1 MTGDVVHL
9 RGGPQRRRVVV
20 TFALRAA
27 AERRLAEMLGADL
40 ELVDIKAS
48 TGDEEIVLV
57 PSTSRQLVGKLREAF
72 PQAAVLAVEVE
83 DDALGVKFGGQVL
96 RTLDAGADGYFVARS
111 VDELASIVDRAAE
124 RLPSTESPE
133 PAALGAAADD
143 DLSAVLDELLRRR
156 AHAPVTEDPPA
167 G

>member
-1 MTGDVVHL
+1 MAGDVVHL

-20 TFALRAA
+20 TFPLQTA
-27 AERRLAEMLGADL
+27 AERRLAEVLGTDF

-48 TGDEEIVLV
+48 AGDEDIVLV
-57 PSTSRQLVGKLREAF
+57 PSTSRQLVGKLRQAF
-72 PQAAVLAVEVE
+72 PEAAVLAVEVE
-83 DDALGVKFGGQVL
+83 DLALGVRFGGQVL

-133 PAALGAAADD
+133 PAALAASADD
-143 DLSAVLDELLRRR
+143 DLSAVLDELLRQR
-156 AHAPVTEDPPA
+156 AGVPKQS
-167 G
+167 GS